1 MTHKDIFKDM
11 TYDTL
16 NKQVDGD
23 HYKSMRIQPAHFI
36 NENKLQ
42 YAEGNAIKYICRA
55 DHKGSKIQ
63 DIQKAIHYL
72 ENELQHLTS
81 LPDFVSFGSGDPVP
95 YSVWDPEWHGQP
107 DYATGFDR

>member
-1 MTHKDIFKDM
+1 M
-11 TYDTL
+11 
-16 NKQVDGD
+16 VDSPD
-23 HYKSMRIQPAHFI
+23 FI
-36 NENKLQ
+36 NIKSPSHYTQGRIEVWDFIRDQGLS
-42 YAEGNAIKYICRA
+42 YHMGNAIKYICRA